1 MAGRRTHPSE
11 GALSLARRPA
21 DELPPLAE
29 AKLAAPRLRAGMV
42 QRPRV
47 IQALDAGADAAL
59 TLVAAPAGYGKT
71 TAVRAWCARSG
82 TALAWVTL
90 DASDND
96 PTRFWT
102 YIATAVDRIRDGLGR
117 RALHRIHASGMPI
130 ETAVDELMNG
140 IAAFA
145 DQLTLV
151 LDDFHTVTNGQ
162 CLASIAH
169 AVAHFP
175 ATARLILITRVDP
188 ALELGALRA
197 SGELVELRA
206 NDLAFRTAEAHV
218 LLVEHGGLQLDAED
232 VDVLVNRTEGWPAAL
247 YLAALW
253 LRTVDD
259 QRLAVQQFG
268 GDLRYV
274 AEYLSHE
281 VLAALAPEEHAFLL
295 QVAVLGRFTAELC
308 DAVLGRRDSAAM
320 LDELE
325 NSNMFVVRLERQ
337 DWFRVHPLFAQF
349 ATARLV
355 AADPGAAVRIHRRA
369 AGWFRCHGLVVEAVE
384 HASAAGDHVS
394 VAELLSEYHL
404 ALLRKGRAATLLR
417 WTQTLPDDTLLEH
430 PELAAA
436 SATAATVV
444 GQLTLERR
452 RLLELTAR
460 AKANRPELFTLY
472 ADATLAMVHATAGD
486 VGVDEAVREGRRAV
500 ELAEEGADDVFVA
513 AFAGLARAL
522 YFAGELDEAWL
533 AASRAIA
540 HPDAPRRP
548 PGYALAQSMLAVV
561 AVECG
566 RLTAARSHAE
576 KARAIVGGITS
587 SRSWLGANAALAVG
601 AVLAAEGDL
610 PAAEREFVHAEHFF
624 RDEVAT
630 VDHARLLV
638 SLADVR
644 CRRGRF
650 DEADV
655 TLRRAREELAE
666 LADSGIIRSL
676 ADGVARQLADAR
688 GRARKGEA
696 LESPS
701 DAELA
706 VLRLLVT
713 DLSTRLIAERLFL
726 SPNTVRSH
734 TRAIYRKLGV
744 KSRDE
749 AVARATALRLL
760 EETQSPR

>member
-1 MAGRRTHPSE
+1 MARRRTVS
-11 GALSLARRPA
+11 GAGDLSSDRRPA

-47 IQALDAGADAAL
+47 MRALDAGADAAL

-71 TAVRAWCARSG
+71 TAVRTWCAHSE

-90 DASDND
+90 DAGDND
-96 PTRFWT
+96 SSRFWT

-117 RALHRIHASGMPI
+117 RALHKIGASGMPI
-130 ETAVDELMNG
+130 EAAVDELMNG
-140 IAAFA
+140 VAAFA

-151 LDDFHTVTNGQ
+151 LDDFQTVTNDR

-169 AVAHFP
+169 AVARLP
-175 ATARLILITRVDP
+175 TAARLIVITRVDP
-188 ALELGALRA
+188 ALQLGGLRA
-197 SGELVELRA
+197 SGSLLELRA
-206 NDLAFRTAEAHV
+206 SDLAFTSAEARE
-218 LLVEHGGLQLDAED
+218 LLVDHGGLRLDAED
-232 VDVLVNRTEGWPAAL
+232 VDVLVRRTEGWPAAL

-259 QRLAVQQFG
+259 QRLAVQEFG

-281 VLAALAPEEHAFLL
+281 VLAALVPEEHAFLL
-295 QVAVLGRFTAELC
+295 KAAVLGRFTAELC
-308 DAVLGRRDSAAM
+308 DSVLGREDSAAM
-320 LDELE
+320 LDDLE

-355 AADPGAAVRIHRRA
+355 AVDPGAAVQIHRRA
-369 AGWFRCHGLVVEAVE
+369 AAWFRSHGLVVEAVE
-384 HASAAGDHVS
+384 HASAAGDHAV

-417 WTQTLPDDTLLEH
+417 WTQTLPDDTLTVY

-444 GQLTLERR
+444 GQHTLERR
-452 RLLELTAR
+452 RLLELARR
-460 AKANRPELFTLY
+460 AKTNRPERFSRH
-472 ADATLAMVHATAGD
+472 ADATMAMVHASAGD
-486 VGVDEAVREGRRAV
+486 VGVSEAVRAGRRAV
-500 ELAEEGADDVFVA
+500 ELAEDGADDVFVA
-513 AFAGLARAL
+513 ACASLARAL
-522 YFAGELDEAWL
+522 YFAGSLDEAWR
-533 AASRAIA
+533 AASRAVA

-548 PGYALAQSMLAVV
+548 PGYALAQSILAVV
-561 AVECG
+561 AVEGG
-566 RLTAARSHAE
+566 RLTAGRSHAE
-576 KARAIVGGITS
+576 QARAIVGGITS
-587 SRSWLGANAALAVG
+587 SRSWLGANAAVAVG

-610 PAAEREFVHAEHFF
+610 PGAEREFVYAERFF
-624 RDEVAT
+624 HDEVAT

-638 SLADVR
+638 RLADVR

-650 DEADV
+650 DEADM

-666 LADSGIIRSL
+666 LADSGIVQSL
-676 ADGVARQLADAR
+676 AEHVARQLAEAR
-688 GRARKGEA
+688 GHARQGEI
-696 LESPS
+696 LDSPS
-701 DAELA
+701 DAELG
-706 VLRLLVT
+706 VLQLLMT
-713 DLSTRLIAERLFL
+713 DLSTRQIAQQLFL

-734 TRAIYRKLGV
+734 TRSIYRKLGV
-744 KSRDE
+744 NSRE
-749 AVARATALRLL
+749 NAVARATALGLMD
-760 EETQSPR
+760 EAQSPR

>member
-1 MAGRRTHPSE
+1 M
-11 GALSLARRPA
+11 
-21 DELPPLAE
+21 
-29 AKLAAPRLRAGMV
+29 
-42 QRPRV
+42 
-47 IQALDAGADAAL
+47 
-59 TLVAAPAGYGKT
+59 
-71 TAVRAWCARSG
+71 
-82 TALAWVTL
+82 
-90 DASDND
+90 
-96 PTRFWT
+96 
-102 YIATAVDRIRDGLGR
+102 
-117 RALHRIHASGMPI
+117 
-130 ETAVDELMNG
+130 
-140 IAAFA
+140 
-145 DQLTLV
+145 
-151 LDDFHTVTNGQ
+151 
-162 CLASIAH
+162 
-169 AVAHFP
+169 
-175 ATARLILITRVDP
+175 
-188 ALELGALRA
+188 
-197 SGELVELRA
+197 
-206 NDLAFRTAEAHV
+206 
-218 LLVEHGGLQLDAED
+218 
-232 VDVLVNRTEGWPAAL
+232 
-247 YLAALW
+247 
-253 LRTVDD
+253 
-259 QRLAVQQFG
+259 
-268 GDLRYV
+268 
-274 AEYLSHE
+274 
-281 VLAALAPEEHAFLL
+281 
-295 QVAVLGRFTAELC
+295 
-308 DAVLGRRDSAAM
+308 
-320 LDELE
+320 
-325 NSNMFVVRLERQ
+325 
-337 DWFRVHPLFAQF
+337 
-349 ATARLV
+349 
-355 AADPGAAVRIHRRA
+355 
-369 AGWFRCHGLVVEAVE
+369 
-384 HASAAGDHVS
+384 
-394 VAELLSEYHL
+394 
-404 ALLRKGRAATLLR
+404 LRKGRAATLLR

-460 AKANRPELFTLY
+460 AKANRPEQFTLY
-472 ADATLAMVHATAGD
+472 ADATLAMVHATAAD